1 MTASGNKTNKN
12 MPRYDINPDHTHF
25 IIYDD
30 ISDYLGESIGLSSM
44 TINNLE
50 GLSYNRFRDKIESLF
65 TRSLN
70 YYKKNRLGNV

>member
-12 MPRYDINPDHTHF
+12 MLRFDINPDHTHF

-30 ISDYLGESIGLSSM
+30 LSDSIGD
-44 TINNLE
+44 INGFTSISNLNNNE
-50 GLSYNRFRDKIESLF
+50 YLSYARFRDKIESLF

-70 YYKKNRLGNV
+70 YYKKNRLGN